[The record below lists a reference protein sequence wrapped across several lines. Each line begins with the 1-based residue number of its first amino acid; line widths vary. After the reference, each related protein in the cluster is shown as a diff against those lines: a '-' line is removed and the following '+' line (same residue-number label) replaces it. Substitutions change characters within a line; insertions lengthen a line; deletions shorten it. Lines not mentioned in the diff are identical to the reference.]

1 MFFTLIKYIFYK
13 LNLSFPKFRNLMFKK
28 SFTFIKKSMQN
39 RIIISVSAI
48 VAIVLLF
55 KFCEFK
61 KSDDSSIN
69 YNTNLIQQQIVNVG
83 KLVVTEG
90 HFSEVLT
97 YKNQEKYLLDMLSFE
112 KKALIIVNAD
122 VTVAYD
128 LRKVTY
134 NIDEKNKTITIRNI
148 PKEEIKIAPDI
159 QFYDVEQSKLN
170 PFTGDDYNKINKSVK
185 ANLAKKI
192 EKSSLKTNAQNRL
205 ISELSKILILTN
217 TMGWKLQYEGKVIE
231 NEKDFN
237 QKIKL

>member
-1 MFFTLIKYIFYK
+1 MLRRILIGIGVVAGIF
-13 LNLSFPKFRNLMFKK
+13 
-28 SFTFIKKSMQN
+28 
-39 RIIISVSAI
+39 
-48 VAIVLLF
+48 LLF
-55 KFCEFK
+55 RFCEFK
-61 KSDDSSIN
+61 KNDDKDIN

-97 YKNQEKYLLDMLSFE
+97 YKNQDKYFMDMISFE

-128 LRKVTY
+128 LHQMKY
-134 NIDEKNKTITIRNI
+134 EIDEKNKIITIKNI
-148 PKEEIKIAPDI
+148 PKEEIKISPNI
-159 QFYDVEQSKLN
+159 QFYNVEQSKLN
-170 PFTGDDYNKINKSVK
+170 PFTGDDYNKINKSVR

-217 TMGWKLQYEGKVIE
+217 TLGWKLQYEGKVIE
-231 NEKDFN
+231 SEKDFGN
-237 QKIKL
+237 TIKL

>member
-1 MFFTLIKYIFYK
+1 MLRRILIGIGVITGIF
-13 LNLSFPKFRNLMFKK
+13 
-28 SFTFIKKSMQN
+28 
-39 RIIISVSAI
+39 
-48 VAIVLLF
+48 LLF

-61 KSDDSSIN
+61 KNDDEDIN

-90 HFSEVLT
+90 HFSEVIT
-97 YKNQEKYLLDMLSFE
+97 YKNQQKYLLDMLSFE
-112 KKALIIVNAD
+112 KKALVIVNAD
-122 VTVAYD
+122 VAVAYD
-128 LRKVTY
+128 LHKMKY
-134 NIDEKNKTITIRNI
+134 DIDEKNKTITIISI
-148 PKEEIKIAPDI
+148 PKEEIKISPDI
-159 QFYDVEQSKLN
+159 QFYNVEQSKLN

-217 TMGWKLQYEGKVIE
+217 TMGWKLQYEGVIIE
-231 NEKDFN
+231 NEKDFG